1 MSQLRVQVISQEKPL
16 LDTQADLVLIPAVTG
31 QLGILPHHIPLIT
44 RLQAGVV
51 TIRHQHQD
59 TLVAI
64 GGGFAAME
72 ADNSLSILA
81 DTAIKAQDISLKAA
95 EAAKLR
101 AQATIKQASTISE
114 REFKLAEAQLR
125 RALVE
130 LQVARKHNV
139 NSRHRSGH
147 G

>member
-1 MSQLRVQVISQEKPL
+1 MSQLRVHVISQEKSL
-16 LDTQADLVLIPAVTG
+16 LDTQADLVLIPAATG

-51 TIRHQHQD
+51 TIRRQHQD

-81 DTAIKAQDISLKAA
+81 DTAIKAEDINLKEA

-101 AQATIKQASTISE
+101 AQDTMKQASTISA
-114 REFKLAEAQLR
+114 REFRLAEAQLR

-130 LQVARKHNV
+130 LQVARKHKTYANPR
-139 NSRHRSGH
+139 N
-147 G
+147 

>member
-1 MSQLRVQVISQEKPL
+1 MNQLRVQVISQEKPL
-16 LDTQADLVLIPAVTG
+16 LETEADLVLIPAATG
-31 QLGILPHHIPLIT
+31 QLGILPHHAPLIT
-44 RLQAGVV
+44 RLEAGVV
-51 TIRHQHQD
+51 TIRHQSKD

-101 AQATIKQASTISE
+101 AQATIKQASTVSE
-114 REFKLAEAQLR
+114 REFRLAEAQLR

-130 LQVARKHNV
+130 LQVARKHK
-139 NSRHRSGH
+139 SHPPL
-147 G
+147 